1 MSCSIFFFKK
11 REAKNRSP
19 SHPSIFKCWQ
29 RIQTRRAN
37 RRPRI
42 NWAGQ
47 TGHIWASVVVLPSQ
61 SILLSGHVKSWRRS
75 GNARK
80 SDTPEKEGELTSEG
94 SRVLRLPLCSPASC
108 VGAGP
113 FAGEFRLLCDGERVS
128 LPHLLGCAGESD
140 ENLWSLVTPTL
151 PTDSFR

>member
-1 MSCSIFFFKK
+1 MSCSIFFFLK

-47 TGHIWASVVVLPSQ
+47 TGHIWASVVALPSQ

-94 SRVLRLPLCSPASC
+94 SRVLRLPLRSPASC

-113 FAGEFRLLCDGERVS
+113 FAGHSFGSFAMERECRSPTSWAV
-128 LPHLLGCAGESD
+128 LGRVMKTCG
-140 ENLWSLVTPTL
+140 L
-151 PTDSFR
+151 